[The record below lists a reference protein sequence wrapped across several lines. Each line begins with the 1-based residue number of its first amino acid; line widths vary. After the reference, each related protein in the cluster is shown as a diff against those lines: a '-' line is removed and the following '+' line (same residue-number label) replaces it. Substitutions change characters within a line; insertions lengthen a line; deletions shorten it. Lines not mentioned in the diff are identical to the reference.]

1 MTDSAGF
8 AAQLAALRE
17 QYAQRL
23 EDTLDD
29 LVSSVSGQE
38 ADITP
43 ITLAELHVGLHKLA
57 GSGGTFGFPELSH
70 QARVLEMAV
79 KAWLDGGNAPE
90 LAQWEAWKTGLSTLR
105 QFIGRSDEES
115 PSIGSD
121 WPPSP
126 AQPLALQAS
135 PLLEQKAQV
144 SILLIEAEQRIGDEL
159 SKGLSQFGY
168 EVVHYTDFAAAEAAM
183 RDDVPDVL
191 VVDNRLSESIP
202 ADSIEALPLLFERL
216 GYRLPT
222 VFLTERMDFS
232 TRLAAAQVGGGA
244 FLIKPV
250 DISTLAGRIEML
262 VLEREHTPYRVLI
275 VDDDEVLA
283 EHYRLTLEAAGMIA
297 QKVCDPQDTL
307 AAMQNLHPDLLII
320 DLYMPDCKG
329 SDLALAIRYEDAW
342 MSLPI
347 VYLSA
352 EDDLDEQIKAL
363 NNGGDDFLTK
373 PISDTRLVA
382 TVRARAARA
391 RKVSELMSQ
400 DSLTGLLKHSSI
412 KDRLAQE
419 VERTRRQGKVMAVA
433 MVDMDHFKRINDTW
447 GHPMGDQVIKTLAH
461 LLRQRLRRQD
471 SIGRYGGEEFAV
483 VLPECTVEDAIQLLD
498 DIRQR
503 FSEIQFIHE
512 GQSFTITLSAGVAA
526 SDQCADVHSLIAAAD
541 AALYVAKNG
550 GRNQV
555 CRFEGVIDADSS

>member
-1 MTDSAGF
+1 MTDSSDF

-17 QYAQRL
+17 QYAKRL

-29 LVSSVSGQE
+29 LISSVSGQE
-38 ADITP
+38 ADIPP
-43 ITLAELHVGLHKLA
+43 ITLAELHIGLHKLT

-70 QARVLEMAV
+70 QARALEMAV
-79 KAWLDGGNAPE
+79 KTWLDDGNAPE
-90 LAQWEAWKTGLSTLR
+90 SAQWEAWKTGLSTLR
-105 QFIGRSDEES
+105 QFIGCSDEES
-115 PSIGSD
+115 PSIAND
-121 WPPSP
+121 WPPLS
-126 AQPLALQAS
+126 AQPVALPAS
-135 PLLEQKAQV
+135 PLPEQKAQV

-159 SKGLSQFGY
+159 NKGLSQFGY
-168 EVVHYTDFAAAEAAM
+168 GVAHYTDFAAAEAAM
-183 RDDVPDVL
+183 RGDVPDVL
-191 VVDNRLSESIP
+191 VVDNRLSGSLP
-202 ADSIEALPLLFERL
+202 AGSIEALPLLFERL

-262 VLEREHTPYRVLI
+262 VLEREHAPYRVLI

-297 QKVCDPQDTL
+297 QKVCDPQETL

-382 TVRARAARA
+382 TVRTRAARA

-419 VERTRRQGKVMAVA
+419 VERARRQGKVMSVA
-433 MVDMDHFKRINDTW
+433 MVDMDHFKRVNDTW

-503 FSEIQFIHE
+503 FGEIQFIHE

-526 SDQCADVHSLIAAAD
+526 SDQCADAHSLIAAAD

-550 GRNQV
+550 GRNRV